1 MEFLL
6 IALQLA
12 VAIGGPFPDR
22 DPSCVLEMVY
32 NLTALLLEDIL
43 TAAPTLLFFF
53 WLPPWITGSQFLEQ
67 GLTSGLDS
75 ESTES

>member
-43 TAAPTLLFFF
+43 TAAPTLLFFSGC
-53 WLPPWITGSQFLEQ
+53 PHGSRALSFLNRA
-67 GLTSGLDS
+67 
-75 ESTES
+75 